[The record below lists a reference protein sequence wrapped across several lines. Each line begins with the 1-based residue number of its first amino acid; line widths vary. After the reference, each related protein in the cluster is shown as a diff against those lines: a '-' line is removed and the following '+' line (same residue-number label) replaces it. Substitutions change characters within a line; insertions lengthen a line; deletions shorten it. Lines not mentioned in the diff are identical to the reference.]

1 MQACL
6 QRIVLQNLL
15 HSIWDA
21 FQTIFECVFQ
31 SLFYKLLFTISK
43 DFMFKPYFSFYASK
57 AIRLNRVLLLKN
69 LVLDSENMF
78 DIGLKPFCG
87 FYKIYEIGL
96 A

>member
-1 MQACL
+1 
-6 QRIVLQNLL
+6 
-15 HSIWDA
+15 
-21 FQTIFECVFQ
+21 
-31 SLFYKLLFTISK
+31 
-43 DFMFKPYFSFYASK
+43 MFKPYFSFYASK